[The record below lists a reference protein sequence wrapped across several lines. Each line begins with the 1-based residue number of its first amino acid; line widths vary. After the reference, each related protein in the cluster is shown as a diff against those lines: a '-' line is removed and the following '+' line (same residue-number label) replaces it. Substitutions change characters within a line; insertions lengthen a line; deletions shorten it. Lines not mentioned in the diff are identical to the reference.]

1 VRSHLFDNPWS
12 AYFIDSLI
20 DLEETV
26 STLLWCGLKG
36 HAYIDIVSAMGKL
49 ALEQICELVNADTPA
64 RDLLIKE
71 RRCSNRRRNK
81 LTPGLGVRNRKQIVS
96 HRRYE
101 DDIPRSVFKLSRFG
115 AKPLLDELG
124 SDPQL
129 RSGCLQWGV
138 RCIWPVRSAVSANG
152 GWESNIGCHAAAS
165 PRPVANHWPLRLCVG
180 ELDMRPA
187 ADVSVAYLGANQICR
202 VSHVFSN
209 FHHTRLAVWQT
220 GQVLH
225 GRALAGWS
233 PSSAWCTS

>member
-1 VRSHLFDNPWS
+1 MRSHLFDNPWS

-138 RCIWPVRSAVSANG
+138 RCIWPSPVGSFREWRLGDQTSGVMLQQVRDRRQSLAFAAV
-152 GWESNIGCHAAAS
+152 
-165 PRPVANHWPLRLCVG
+165 RR
-180 ELDMRPA
+180 
-187 ADVSVAYLGANQICR
+187 
-202 VSHVFSN
+202 
-209 FHHTRLAVWQT
+209 
-220 GQVLH
+220 
-225 GRALAGWS
+225 
-233 PSSAWCTS
+233 